1 MRQEQKQLKLNV
13 KSIDKDNNILNQQ
26 TLTITKHKNDE
37 KYLVISKNDFGKNFR
52 INAGIFNKKTRF
64 IVTENHSLLV
74 LNPETKKIEERSIK
88 EIKDNEFYL
97 IYFIPIFTIKQNYQI
112 LMNDKING
120 EPHTMFINLDFELG
134 RAFGRKMK
142 GLSYKDDLDT
152 VAPNI
157 SEMQEYFLNK
167 IITGDKINFDK
178 RILVSSNYKF
188 LLGILYELYEEKLK
202 IKNINI
208 YLITTILNMLGASY
222 SIRKIDDEF
231 YIRFKL
237 PLFFKKFLKNL
248 KYLKDPEKN
257 KNNIYNKKLKMIRN
271 KKYIYDKETNE
282 IKLATYNEF
291 KKYYFEAKH
300 SLKQDKS
307 LFNYINL
314 GICEL
319 MPSKDFKF
327 IPINYGDVYD
337 FVTEGINDATNYIL
351 PGLPLL
357 KNSDGDI
364 LALIAIW
371 AKDAAQDAEKKF
383 GISKRTVISELDGK
397 PFSWIDIDAVLGL
410 YNFTK

>member
-13 KSIDKDNNILNQQ
+13 KSIDKDNNVLNQQ
-26 TLTITKHKNDE
+26 TLTITKHSNNK
-37 KYLVISKNDFGKNFR
+37 KYLIISKNDFGKNFR

-74 LNPETKKIEERSIK
+74 LNPETKKIEERSVK
-88 EIKDNEFYL
+88 EIKDNDFYL

-112 LMNDKING
+112 IMNDKIDG

-142 GLSYKDDLDT
+142 GLPYKKNLDT

-167 IITGDKINFDK
+167 IISGDKINFDK
-178 RILVSSNYKF
+178 RLLVSSNYKF

-202 IKNINI
+202 VKNINI

-271 KKYIYDKETNE
+271 KKYIYDKETNK
-282 IKLATYNEF
+282 IKLVTYNEF

-300 SLKQDKS
+300 NLKQDKN

-319 MPSKDFKF
+319 LPSQDFKF

-337 FVTEGINDATNYIL
+337 FVTEGVNDATNYIL

-364 LALIAIW
+364 LALIAVW
-371 AKDAAQDAEKKF
+371 TKDAAQDAEKKF